1 MAKVNSPMTLSEVKF
16 WGYQIQD
23 INTHN
28 AAEALANSY
37 YDMLVLEPTRTDWS
51 SDDKYFDTK
60 GIVARIKNSNA
71 SDGFHRKLVIA
82 YIDIGEAEDWRWYWT
97 WSYDWEIGQPRPAD
111 WPVLR
116 RI

>member
-1 MAKVNSPMTLSEVKF
+1 MKKRFFQCFWNLFLLSTLTTQINVMAKVNSPMTLSEVKF

-28 AAEALANSY
+28 AAEPLANSY

-51 SDDKYFDTK
+51 SDDKYFDMK

-71 SDGFHRKLVIA
+71 SDGIHRKLVIA
-82 YIDIGEAEDWRWYWT
+82 YIDIG
-97 WSYDWEIGQPRPAD
+97 
-111 WPVLR
+111 
-116 RI
+116 